1 MVMINRRQSPRLALH
16 VPLWIRRMGSSQ
28 TPSQRAEALNFS
40 ASRICM
46 LTGLQFLIGAILE
59 TSLKVPAEIM
69 GGIKRE
75 CVARARW
82 FAWGSRWW

>member
-1 MVMINRRQSPRLALH
+1 MVMMNWRQTPRFALY

-40 ASRICM
+40 ASRLSM
-46 LTGLQFLIGAILE
+46 LTGLPYLLGAILE
-59 TSLKVPAEIM
+59 TFLKMPAEIV

-75 CVARARW
+75 CVARAGWFTWGTRRW
-82 FAWGSRWW
+82 